1 MTYLLEIKDVN
12 DIIWYVRPKHIKHI
26 QQRSKTTVIRLS
38 EKARVKNNVIV
49 LDKSAWEVIGP
60 LRELQNRR

>member
-1 MTYLLEIKDVN
+1 MNYLLEIKDVN

-38 EKARVKNNVIV
+38 EKARIKNCVIV
-49 LDKSAWEVIGP
+49 SDKPAREIMGP
-60 LRELQNRR
+60 LRELQDRR